1 MTALPH
7 VPIAPHLDPAEL
19 RRLAQEAFEGSLLI
33 DELVAATDER
43 ALFVVWDSI
52 LKRRVALRV
61 HLRPDT
67 QGRTWFERESELLA
81 SLDHPA
87 IRAVFAAGRRGT
99 WVYRLSKWIEGE
111 SLQDTAARGPR
122 PIPAILKLARDLL
135 GALDYAH
142 AKRIVLRRVVPT
154 TVLIDLNDRAVITD
168 LRFAN
173 SCLDVAAP
181 DADPASQPFLAPEV
195 RGGRPGEP
203 AGDLY
208 TAAALLYFAVTGRPP
223 DLEPEQIVPPRT
235 IRPACP
241 QVLERIVLRGLQRD
255 PGKRYHTAHEMGDD
269 LLSDLGDFEL
279 QATVSPPGGAASPE
293 DARAWEKRLRRA
305 LGDDYELL
313 RELGRGGFGRVF
325 LVRDL
330 ALEREVALKVLH
342 PVLTSDPALVER
354 FRREAMLAAQ
364 LAHPHIVSIYDIG
377 GRAGLLWYTMAYVPG
392 VSLAA
397 LVKTHGAVPVER
409 MIRMLRESLSALQH
423 AHAGGVIHR
432 DLKPENI
439 LIQEG
444 DGSVRITDFGL
455 AMAFAGPG
463 RYGGASSHS
472 GTPEFAAPEQLLGER
487 VDHRVDFYALACSAF
502 FALTGRSPFGDGTV
516 EAIIARQTV
525 GGLPNLRDVRPDVS
539 ESVMAVLARAAARTP
554 SERFATAESFWA
566 ALDDAERPW
575 WRRPARR
582 LLSPLL
588 GPLRPHVKE
597 TP

>member
-1 MTALPH
+1 MTVPPH
-7 VPIAPHLDPAEL
+7 VPIAPHLDSAEL
-19 RRLAQEAFEGSLLI
+19 VRQAVQAFEGTLLI
-33 DELVAATDER
+33 DQLAAATDER
-43 ALFVVWDSI
+43 ALFVVWDI
-52 LKRRVALRV
+52 VLKRRAALRV

-67 QGRTWFERESELLA
+67 KGRTWFERESELLA

-87 IRAVFAAGRRGT
+87 IRVVFAAGRRGT
-99 WVYRLSKWIEGE
+99 WVYRLSKWIDGE
-111 SLQDTAARGPR
+111 SLLDTVARGPR
-122 PIPAILKLARDLL
+122 PIPSIITLARDLL

-154 TVLIDLNDRAVITD
+154 TVMIDLNDRAVITD

-173 SCLDVAAP
+173 SCLDVASE
-181 DADPASQPFLAPEV
+181 DTDSGSQPFLAPEV

-208 TAAALLYFAVTGRPP
+208 TAAALLYFAITGGPP
-223 DLEPEQIVPPRT
+223 AVEPEQIVPPRSL
-235 IRPACP
+235 RPACP
-241 QVLERIVLRGLQRD
+241 QVLERIVMRGLLRE
-255 PGKRYHTAHEMGDD
+255 PGKRYLTAHEMGDD
-269 LLSDLGDFEL
+269 LLSDLGDFGL
-279 QATVSPPGGAASPE
+279 QATVSPPGGASSPE

-342 PVLTSDPALVER
+342 PVLTSDPAVVER

-397 LVKTHGAVPVER
+397 LVKGQGTVTVER
-409 MIRMLRESLSALQH
+409 VVRMLRESLSALKH

-444 DGSVRITDFGL
+444 VGDVRITDFGL

-502 FALTGRSPFGDGTV
+502 FALTGRSPFGGGTV
-516 EAIIARQTV
+516 EAVIARQTV
-525 GGLPNLRDVRPDVS
+525 GSLPSLRDVRPDVPDA
-539 ESVMAVLARAAARTP
+539 VMAVLQRAAARTP
-554 SERFATAESFWA
+554 AERFATAEAFGA
-566 ALDDAERPW
+566 ALDDAGRPW

-588 GPLRPHVKE
+588 GPLRTKE
-597 TP
+597 TS